1 LRNRIDAYCKSFAL
15 DFCLFRDYW
24 ASTYRIDGTKSG
36 LISVNYNAVFEKAI
50 DRLHAEGRYRVF
62 IDILRNKGNYPSARC
77 FAGHNGPKDITVWC
91 SNDYLCM
98 GQHPDVISAMENAL
112 HDVGAGSGGTRNIGG
127 NTHYHVELEQELA
140 DLHGKDGALLFT
152 SGYVSNDATL
162 STLAKVLPGCII
174 YSDELNHASMIA
186 GIRNAGCEKRV
197 WRHNDLAHLEELLAA
212 DDPEAPKLIAFESV
226 YSMDGD
232 VAPIG
237 AVCDLADKYNAL
249 TYCDEVHAVGMY
261 GARGGGISERDA
273 VADRVTII
281 EGTLGKAFGV
291 MGGYIAADQNIIDVI
306 RSYAPGFIF
315 TTSLSPVLVAGVLAA
330 VRHLK
335 ASSVERDAQQANAA
349 MLKKLFAEAGLP
361 VMLSNTH
368 IVPLM
373 VGDPVKAKKI
383 SDILLAEYGVY
394 VQPIN
399 YPTVPR
405 GTERLR
411 FTPGPQ
417 HNEGM
422 MRNLTSAL
430 VEIWGRMEMPVAQ
443 AA

>member
-1 LRNRIDAYCKSFAL
+1 M
-15 DFCLFRDYW
+15 
-24 ASTYRIDGTKSG
+24 
-36 LISVNYNAVFEKAI
+36 NYNAIFEKAI
-50 DRLHAEGRYRVF
+50 DRLHSEGRYRVF
-62 IDILRNKGNYPSARC
+62 IDILRNKGNYPNARC

-127 NTHYHVELEQELA
+127 NTHYHVELEHELA

-212 DDPEAPKLIAFESV
+212 DDPDVPKLVAFESV

-335 ASSVERDAQQANAA
+335 SSSEERDAQQANAA
-349 MLKKLFAEAGLP
+349 MLKKLFFDAGLP
-361 VMLSNTH
+361 VMMSNTH

-417 HNEGM
+417 HNEVM
-422 MRNLTSAL
+422 MRDLTSAL
-430 VEIWGRMEMPVAQ
+430 LEIWDRMEIPVAQ

>member
-1 LRNRIDAYCKSFAL
+1 M
-15 DFCLFRDYW
+15 
-24 ASTYRIDGTKSG
+24 
-36 LISVNYNAVFEKAI
+36 NYNAVFEKAI

-212 DDPEAPKLIAFESV
+212 DDPEVPKLIAFESV

-232 VAPIG
+232 VAPISG
-237 AVCDLADKYNAL
+237 VCDLADKYNAL

-291 MGGYIAADQNIIDVI
+291 MGGYIAADQNIINVI

-335 ASSVERDAQQANAA
+335 ASSIERDAQQANAA
-349 MLKKLFAEAGLP
+349 MLKKLFADAGLP

-373 VGDPVKAKKI
+373 VGDPIKAKKI

-417 HNEGM
+417 HDEGM
-422 MRNLTSAL
+422 MRDLTAAL
-430 VEIWGRMEMPVAQ
+430 LEIWGRMEMQVAQ

>member
-1 LRNRIDAYCKSFAL
+1 MSMTSDSDA
-15 DFCLFRDYW
+15 RVVDY
-24 ASTYRIDGTKSG
+24 SR
-36 LISVNYNAVFEKAI
+36 VFTQAI

-62 IDILRNKGNYPSARC
+62 IDILRNKGMFPNARC
-77 FAGHNGPKDITVWC
+77 FAGHNGPKPITVWC
-91 SNDYLCM
+91 SNDYLAM
-98 GQHPDVISAMENAL
+98 GQHPKVIAAMEEAL

-127 NTHYHVELEQELA
+127 NTHYHIDLEHELA
-140 DLHGKDGALLFT
+140 DLHGKQAALLFT
-152 SGYVSNDATL
+152 SGYVSNEATL

-197 WRHNDLAHLEELLAA
+197 FRHNDVAHLEELLAA
-212 DDPEAPKLIAFESV
+212 DDPATPKLIAFESV
-226 YSMDGD
+226 YSMEGD
-232 VAPIG
+232 IAPI
-237 AVCDLADKYNAL
+237 AAICDLADKYNAL
-249 TYCDEVHAVGMY
+249 TYLDEVHAVGMY
-261 GARGGGISERDA
+261 GARGGGISERDG
-273 VADRVTII
+273 VADRLTII

-291 MGGYIAADQNIIDVI
+291 MGGYIAADRTIIDVI

-315 TTSLSPVLVAGVLAA
+315 TTSLSPVLVAGVLAS

-335 ASSVERDAQQANAA
+335 QSTAEREGQQRAA
-349 MLKKLFAEAGLP
+349 ATLKAMMRDAGLP
-361 VMLSNTH
+361 VMAGETH
-368 IVPLM
+368 IVPGM

-411 FTPGPQ
+411 FTPGPA
-417 HNEGM
+417 HDEAM
-422 MRNLTSAL
+422 MRDLTSAL
-430 VEIWGRMEMPVAQ
+430 VEIWDRLALRI

>member
-1 LRNRIDAYCKSFAL
+1 MSLVRFQP
-15 DFCLFRDYW
+15 
-24 ASTYRIDGTKSG
+24 G
-36 LISVNYNAVFEKAI
+36 LTSVNYNAVFEKAI

-212 DDPEAPKLIAFESV
+212 DDPEVPKLIAFESV

-232 VAPIG
+232 VAPISG
-237 AVCDLADKYNAL
+237 VCDLADKYNAL

-273 VADRVTII
+273 VADRVTVI

-335 ASSVERDAQQANAA
+335 ASSVERDAQQTNAA
-349 MLKKLFAEAGLP
+349 MLKKLCADAGLP

-417 HNEGM
+417 HDEGM
-422 MRNLTSAL
+422 MRNLTAAL
-430 VEIWGRMEMPVAQ
+430 LEIWGRMDMRVAQ

>member
-1 LRNRIDAYCKSFAL
+1 MDYDRIFSA
-15 DFCLFRDYW
+15 
-24 ASTYRIDGTKSG
+24 
-36 LISVNYNAVFEKAI
+36 AI

-62 IDILRNKGNYPSARC
+62 IDILRNKGSYPNARC
-77 FAGHNGPKDITVWC
+77 FAGHNGPKPITVWC
-91 SNDYLCM
+91 SNDYLAM
-98 GQHPDVISAMENAL
+98 GQHPKVIAAMEEAL

-127 NTHYHVELEQELA
+127 NTHYHVDLEAELA

-152 SGYVSNDATL
+152 SGYVSNEATL
-162 STLAKVLPGCII
+162 ATLGKVLPGCVIF
-174 YSDELNHASMIA
+174 SDELNHASMIA
-186 GIRNAGCEKRV
+186 GIRNSGCEKRV

-212 DDPEAPKLIAFESV
+212 EDSETPKLIAFESV

-232 VAPIG
+232 VADI
-237 AVCDLADKYNAL
+237 AEICDLADKYNAL

-261 GARGGGISERDA
+261 GPRGGGITERDG

-291 MGGYIAADQNIIDVI
+291 MGGYIAARRDIIDVI

-315 TTSLSPVLVAGVLAA
+315 TTSLSPVLVAGVLAS

-335 ASSVERDAQQANAA
+335 ASNEERDAQQAAAA
-349 MLKKLFAEAGLP
+349 MLKELFADAGLP
-361 VMLSNTH
+361 VMPSTTH

-411 FTPGPQ
+411 FTPGPA
-417 HNEGM
+417 HTPEM
-422 MRNLTSAL
+422 MVELTGAL
-430 VEIWGRMEMPVAQ
+430 VEIWGRLAMRK